1 MENRTT
7 TLSLSKLLRA
17 ASIIHEANPSKLVFT
32 LRSEGG
38 FYGCV
43 KLSNKIQLTSEM
55 FPTAFQAANKA
66 RNLQKTLKDK
76 DKLQTITKPIKV
88 TSKKSQNQVVCSRK
102 FHTLRETE
110 HMPLLKFQEVWVIT
124 KGDTFVKNYLDKQ
137 SQKLVTYTKFKDEAK
152 LYRDHDEAKL
162 NMKVLKNLIG
172 PGFDLRR
179 FFLENE

>member
-1 MENRTT
+1 MEKQLT
-7 TLSLSKLLRA
+7 TLNLRKLLSA
-17 ASIIHEANPSKLVFT
+17 ASVIHDANPSKLVFT
-32 LRSEGG
+32 LKSEGG

-55 FPTAFQAANKA
+55 FPTPFQAANKA
-66 RNLQKTLKDK
+66 RNLQKTLK

-124 KGDTFVKNYLDKQ
+124 KGDTFVKTYLDKQ
-137 SQKLVTYTKFKDEAK
+137 SQKLVTYTKCESEAK
-152 LYRDHDEAKL
+152 RYRDHDEAKL
-162 NMKVLKNLIG
+162 NMRVLKNLIG
-172 PGFDLRR
+172 PGFDLKR
-179 FFLENE
+179 FFCENE

>member
-1 MENRTT
+1 MEKQLT
-7 TLSLSKLLRA
+7 TLNLRKLLSA
-17 ASIIHEANPSKLVFT
+17 ASVIYDANPSKLVFT
-32 LRSEGG
+32 LKGEGG

-55 FPTAFQAANKA
+55 FPTPFQAANKA
-66 RNLQKTLKDK
+66 RNLQRTLKDK

-124 KGDTFVKNYLDKQ
+124 KGDTFVKTYLDKQ
-137 SQKLVTYTKFKDEAK
+137 SQKLVTYTKFESEAK
-152 LYRDHDEAKL
+152 RYRDHDEAKL
-162 NMKVLKNLIG
+162 NMRVLKNLIG

-179 FFLENE
+179 FFLENK